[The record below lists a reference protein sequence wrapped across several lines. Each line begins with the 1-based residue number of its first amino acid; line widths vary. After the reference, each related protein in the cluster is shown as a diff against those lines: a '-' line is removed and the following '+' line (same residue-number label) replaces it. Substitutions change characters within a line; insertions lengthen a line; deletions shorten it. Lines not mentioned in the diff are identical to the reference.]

1 MKRWLDKYNDGG
13 PVQENYNNASVF
25 LPDGFV
31 GMGYNTQGRNYSP
44 AWGGQFKDG
53 GELTPEQLAFLN
65 RAKMRSKMALA
76 SEFGNPSAKRMTSVS
91 PSSYRFSGNEM
102 IGGESVG
109 VRPGE
114 TGTHFMS
121 SMGEYVVPFIQEGP
135 DGNLQFNPNASPRD
149 REAIRFDNPQD
160 AQYFAEHYKEVAP
173 MMRNFA
179 MGGSLPQAQ
188 DGWLEKLK
196 GSVLN
201 PYNWGVED
209 YSKEKD
215 FTKAYS
221 TAKKAGEEEFMYKG
235 KRYNTKYAGTPRQE
249 VGTYG
254 ADGKPVSRKN
264 IAFPT
269 QTNLYPPFGKYLPG
283 HISSQL
289 LEKGLPSIDYSSA
302 GNNIYGIG
310 SATKK
315 GEKSYYSYGVDP
327 NKFYDVAAKLPYGI
341 YDIESG
347 KPSTWNLFTN
357 NCADNVCDAFGI
369 PRSKGIQTPTGA
381 VSKIKEKYP
390 TIDVTGRTYDDYEN
404 LYRNLQDQP
413 NKKILSQSKD
423 ILGIASSPDLQET
436 DISKKLIST
445 IQGVLADE
453 GFAPSKSQKQSG
465 GYDGVYGPETKKA
478 LEDWQK
484 KNKNKSLAM
493 GGSLPGAVGFTYAR
507 TAGAAPSN
515 GPYAKKTKASAQK
528 GKEMS
533 YYQHGLDWKPKN
545 ISRDGS
551 DVPKNQ
557 NAKYTLPS
565 ESTALAKPK
574 FTEAQYAEQLNEK
587 NKRKEFEKYITSQP
601 QIKQGKKEISNT
613 TDNSGRSFWETASQF
628 IPVYEQFLDIKDIVQ
643 GAFTGDT
650 EMRNR
655 GILGTGAPV
664 SGKALMGGLDYL
676 TEKTQGKETADY
688 NEEKRKTIV
697 NSPTFNRAL
706 FEKYGWGGY
715 DKWVKAGKPPLYEQG
730 GIVKAQKGTE
740 LTPIKRVSLDEQ
752 MANLRAK
759 QQRTSDA
766 PSVNL
771 AESEKRRIAE
781 ARQKA
786 DAKRTFISQGRQE
799 TPQEKAN
806 TQRLREQYQLLH
818 PNTEINPYTGEL
830 QTINPDRG
838 FEMQPL
844 TPNTERF
851 DKGLEHIMTGLDAA
865 GYAEGLGALG
875 KVGYNAA
882 KKALAESME
891 SGLLSNTYKLNPWA
905 FKPNTT
911 SAYRMIGNEE
921 GLASTLESGYLKPS
935 TTGSDIG
942 KIHTNAHYT
951 MGAPSDARKYFGRTW
966 NREYPGPYMAE
977 VPNAINDVRISQG
990 IGGKEMGADV
1000 FTFPE
1005 NYIPTSEANLYKQD
1019 WLRGYKEVP
1028 KPKSLSSSVENV
1040 GAKKGFSLNYE
1051 KILNLP
1057 DEEILS
1063 KTGRSKEDWELYI
1076 NHDAKH
1082 ADKFRNLLEE
1092 QFNSA
1097 YTPTEQQLQSI
1108 DQGKNQLLNFY
1119 KSSEYNNRLQRGMGL
1134 DYNEAFNYQN
1144 NLIDAVNKTQPR
1156 FIKSKNMGSLESDA
1170 MAYTKGFNSKGTT
1183 LGIDF
1188 SKTGLERSDAP
1199 YLASHEFGHTS
1210 VYDAKNQKILENLP
1224 KLNLDA
1230 ETLENWTKWGKES
1243 GNKVYDDMIKYY
1255 GNPDEARQRG
1265 INAILYS
1272 KNKGISLDELVDMPY
1287 SEVVN
1292 KNKTG
1297 EIPSDILQLRQFYNQ
1312 KELKDYL
1319 KNLFSIS
1326 GVSAVSAA
1334 VALQQK
1340 KKGGVIKDDRGQ
1352 WAHPG
1357 EITEIGSN
1365 RITMQ
1370 GVPYPV
1376 LGISDEGDQQMMYPE
1391 QEYKFK
1397 GKKVTEYPMKKNG
1410 GWLDKYN

>member
-1 MKRWLDKYNDGG
+1 MKGWLDKYGK
-13 PVQENYNNASVF
+13 ELNANEGSSSA
-25 LPDGFV
+25 PKEWV
-31 GMGYNTQGRNYSP
+31 GEGYSNVGRNYSP
-44 AWGGQFKDG
+44 AWGGQF
-53 GELTPEQLAFLN
+53 
-65 RAKMRSKMALA
+65 
-76 SEFGNPSAKRMTSVS
+76 
-91 PSSYRFSGNEM
+91 
-102 IGGESVG
+102 
-109 VRPGE
+109 
-114 TGTHFMS
+114 
-121 SMGEYVVPFIQEGP
+121 
-135 DGNLQFNPNASPRD
+135 
-149 REAIRFDNPQD
+149 
-160 AQYFAEHYKEVAP
+160 
-173 MMRNFA
+173 
-179 MGGSLPQAQ
+179 
-188 DGWLEKLK
+188 
-196 GSVLN
+196 
-201 PYNWGVED
+201 
-209 YSKEKD
+209 
-215 FTKAYS
+215 
-221 TAKKAGEEEFMYKG
+221 
-235 KRYNTKYAGTPRQE
+235 
-249 VGTYG
+249 
-254 ADGKPVSRKN
+254 
-264 IAFPT
+264 
-269 QTNLYPPFGKYLPG
+269 
-283 HISSQL
+283 
-289 LEKGLPSIDYSSA
+289 
-302 GNNIYGIG
+302 
-310 SATKK
+310 AT
-315 GEKSYYSYGVDP
+315 
-327 NKFYDVAAKLPYGI
+327 
-341 YDIESG
+341 
-347 KPSTWNLFTN
+347 
-357 NCADNVCDAFGI
+357 
-369 PRSKGIQTPTGA
+369 
-381 VSKIKEKYP
+381 
-390 TIDVTGRTYDDYEN
+390 
-404 LYRNLQDQP
+404 
-413 NKKILSQSKD
+413 
-423 ILGIASSPDLQET
+423 
-436 DISKKLIST
+436 
-445 IQGVLADE
+445 
-453 GFAPSKSQKQSG
+453 
-465 GYDGVYGPETKKA
+465 
-478 LEDWQK
+478 
-484 KNKNKSLAM
+484 

-507 TAGAAPSN
+507 TGSIPSN
-515 GPYAKKTKASAQK
+515 GPYAKKTKASAEN

-533 YYQHGLDWKPKN
+533 YYQNGLDWKPKN
-545 ISRDGS
+545 ISRNGS

-557 NAKYTLPS
+557 NAKYIIPS

-574 FTEAQYAEQLNEK
+574 FTEAQYAEQLDQL

-655 GILGTGAPV
+655 GIVGMAAPV
-664 SGKALMGGLDYL
+664 SGKAVMGGLDYL

-688 NEEKRKTIV
+688 NEDKRKSII

-786 DAKRTFISQGRQE
+786 DANRKFISQGRQE

-818 PNTEINPYTGEL
+818 PNTETNPYTGEL

-851 DKGLEHIMTGLDAA
+851 DKGLGHMMGAIEATGTLTGA
-865 GYAEGLGALG
+865 GQIGSNLLRLGAS
-875 KVGYNAA
+875 
-882 KKALAESME
+882 ALEKQIGRNIVSK
-891 SGLLSNTYKLNPWA
+891 GLKNFTSSINP
-905 FKPNTT
+905 
-911 SAYRMIGNEE
+911 
-921 GLASTLESGYLKPS
+921 TL
-935 TTGSDIG
+935 
-942 KIHTNAHYT
+942 
-951 MGAPSDARKYFGRTW
+951 
-966 NREYPGPYMAE
+966 
-977 VPNAINDVRISQG
+977 NAIDEAAAYVQLDPIG
-990 IGGKEMGADV
+990 IMGNRV
-1000 FTFPE
+1000 NSKFY
-1005 NYIPTSEANLYKQD
+1005 NPTTALNTANNTVTGVERNLKNSAIEASDLILGDNNLRN
-1019 WLRGYKEVP
+1019 LT
-1028 KPKSLSSSVENV
+1028 SSSVGDA

-1170 MAYTKGFNSKGTT
+1170 MAYTKGFDSKGTT

-1188 SKTGLERSDAP
+1188 SKTGLERKDAP
-1199 YLASHEFGHTS
+1199 YLASHEYGHTS
-1210 VYDAKNQKILENLP
+1210 IYDAKNQKILENLP

-1230 ETLENWTKWGKES
+1230 ETLENWTNWGKES

-1265 INAILYS
+1265 LNAILYS

-1287 SEVVN
+1287 SEVIN
-1292 KNKTG
+1292 KNRTG

-1357 EITEIGSN
+1357 EVTEIGSN

-1376 LGISDEGDQQMMYPE
+1376 LGISDAGDQQMMYPE

-1410 GWLDKYN
+1410 RWLDKYN